1 MALSKYLPF
10 VSNSLPEI
18 DLEEAQLSPDRLR
31 ELSRTMRVA
40 TFALGYRGVNYYYT
54 GRSNFEPAPYNFDRI
69 IQAID
74 TDSYVKQAIA
84 KYKDLFWK
92 EGWQIVGENPD
103 AVAYL
108 YERIDYMEMTMRRP
122 FLDFLI
128 DLSDQLFKFANV
140 FIVKARAD
148 LSSYFPKPL
157 QSISGTDP
165 VVGYYLIPT
174 EQARILRDK
183 HNRPKAYLQ
192 RTNPLTY
199 APTNRDPK
207 FDAEKV
213 IHLFFDRKP
222 GRAFGTPFLANVLDD
237 VVALR
242 QMEEDIQNLV
252 HRELF
257 PLYKYRI
264 GTADQPAEPEEIDQ
278 AALEI
283 ENLRAEG
290 GLILP
295 FRHDVEV
302 IGSNKAVLDA
312 SAYLDHFKE
321 RVAIGLGV
329 APHHIGMTL
338 NGGNRAV
345 TERLD
350 TALYDKIKHYQKQF
364 ADMVRVHIF
373 NELLF
378 EGGFDPLVNPMDD
391 GTSDRCYFKFN
402 EIDVDTQ
409 VKKETHIIQKY
420 VNSLI
425 TLEEARIKL
434 GEKVEVDMENLF
446 SAIQGKVQVDVSSAQ
461 AETQAKIQK
470 QQMKDVMKDGD
481 KQASAPS
488 GQVNLP
494 SSRRG
499 VGNSI
504 RPQNQQGRRTSPNI
518 KRTDPTWI
526 NVVENLLEEQY
537 NVIVSQDEVSDK
549 QRINITDEE
558 IITIMSEDNNVDND

>member
-1 MALSKYLPF
+1 MAISKYLPF
-10 VSNSLPEI
+10 SGGPESSTTAIEQLSATSINSL
-18 DLEEAQLSPDRLR
+18 SK
-31 ELSRTMRVA
+31 TMKVA
-40 TFALGYRGVNYYYT
+40 ALALGYQGTNYFYT
-54 GRSNFEPAPYNFDRI
+54 GRSNFEPSPYDFDRI
-69 IQAID
+69 IQAVD
-74 TDSYVKQAIA
+74 TDSYVKQSVG

-92 EGWQIVGENPD
+92 EGWQIVGENPE

-108 YERIDYMEMTMRRP
+108 YQRIDYMEMAMKRP

-148 LSSYFPKPL
+148 LSEYFPTKLNP
-157 QSISGTDP
+157 ISSTQP

-174 EQARILRDK
+174 EQTRILRDK
-183 HNRPKAYLQ
+183 HNRPKSYQ
-192 RTNPLTY
+192 QQTDPLTY
-199 APTNRDPK
+199 APTDRDPVWSA
-207 FDAEKV
+207 DRI

-222 GRAFGTPFLANVLDD
+222 GRAFGTPFLSNVLDD

-278 AALEI
+278 AAAEI

-295 FRHDVEV
+295 FRHDVDV
-302 IGSNKAVLDA
+302 IGANNAALDA

-329 APHHIGMTL
+329 APHHLGMSMG
-338 NGGNRAV
+338 GGNRAM

-350 TALYDKIKHYQKQF
+350 TALYDKIKQYQKQF
-364 ADMVRVHIF
+364 AEMVRVHIL

-378 EGGFDPLVNPMDD
+378 EGGFDPLVNPITSDV
-391 GTSDRCYFKFN
+391 SDRCYFKFN

-409 VKKETHIIQKY
+409 VKKETHIVQKY

-425 TLEEARIKL
+425 SLPEARIQL
-434 GEKVEVDMENLF
+434 GIDADVDTEELF
-446 SAIQGKVQVDVSSAQ
+446 PSIQGKVQIEISKGQAQ
-461 AETQAKIQK
+461 VQANAQK
-470 QQMKDVMKDGD
+470 MKDVMADGD
-481 KQASAPS
+481 KQDSAPK

-494 SSRRG
+494 SNRRG
-499 VGNSI
+499 VGNSV

-518 KRTDPTWI
+518 KRSDPSWLGL
-526 NVVENLLEEQY
+526 VENLLEEQY
-537 NVIVSQDEVSDK
+537 DVIIKDDVEST
-549 QRINITDEE
+549 NEE
-558 IITIMSEDNNVDND
+558 NTK

>member
-1 MALSKYLPF
+1 MPLRQYLPF
-10 VSNSLPEI
+10 RR
-18 DLEEAQLSPDRLR
+18 LELSEADFVAAQLPPERISSLGKA
-31 ELSRTMRVA
+31 MRIA
-40 TFALGYRGVNYYYT
+40 ALALGYKGTNYFYT
-54 GRSNFEPAPYNFDRI
+54 GRSNFEPSPYDFDRI
-69 IQAID
+69 IQAVD
-74 TDSYVKQAIA
+74 TDSYVKQAVA

-92 EGWQIVGENPD
+92 EGWQIVGENPE

-108 YERIDYMEMTMRRP
+108 YQRIDYMEMAMKRP

-148 LSSYFPKPL
+148 MSEYFPIKL
-157 QSISGTDP
+157 DGINGGFP

-174 EQARILRDK
+174 EQTRILRDK
-183 HNRPKAYLQ
+183 HNRPKSYQ
-192 RTNPLTY
+192 QQTDPLTY
-199 APTNRDPK
+199 APTDRDPVWSA
-207 FDAEKV
+207 DRI

-222 GRAFGTPFLANVLDD
+222 GRAFGTPFLSNVLDD
-237 VVALR
+237 VIALR

-278 AALEI
+278 AAAEI

-302 IGSNKAVLDA
+302 VGSANEALDA

-329 APHHIGMTL
+329 SPHHLGMSM
-338 NGGNRAV
+338 NGGNRSV

-350 TALYDKIKHYQKQF
+350 TALYDKIKHFQKQF
-364 ADMVRVHIF
+364 AEMVRVNIL

-378 EGGFDPLVNPMDD
+378 EGGFDPLINPI
-391 GTSDRCYFKFN
+391 TSEVSDRCYFKFN

-425 TLEEARIKL
+425 SIDEARIKL
-434 GEKVEVDMENLF
+434 GEDPNIDLEATFQGIQSQMQMDM
-446 SAIQGKVQVDVSSAQ
+446 AAAQMDAQ
-461 AETQAKIQK
+461 AKA
-470 QQMKDVMKDGD
+470 QQSKDVTKDGD
-481 KQASAPS
+481 KQSSASS
-488 GQVNLP
+488 GQRNLP
-494 SSRRG
+494 SRRRG
-499 VGNSI
+499 VGNLV

-518 KRTDPTWI
+518 KRSDSTWI
-526 NVVENLLEEQY
+526 GLVENLLEEQY
-537 NVIVSQDEVSDK
+537 NVIIQDD
-549 QRINITDEE
+549 Q
-558 IITIMSEDNNVDND
+558 MSKED

>member
-1 MALSKYLPF
+1 MAISKYLPF
-10 VSNSLPEI
+10 SGGPQNQTTAVEQLTATSLNSL
-18 DLEEAQLSPDRLR
+18 SK
-31 ELSRTMRVA
+31 SMKVA
-40 TFALGYRGVNYYYT
+40 ALALGYQGTNYFYT
-54 GRSNFEPAPYNFDRI
+54 GRSNFEPAPYDFDRI
-69 IQAID
+69 IQAVD
-74 TDSYVKQAIA
+74 TDSYVKQAVS
-84 KYKDLFWK
+84 KYKELFWK
-92 EGWQIVGENPD
+92 EGWQIVGENPE

-108 YERIDYMEMTMRRP
+108 YQRIDYMEMAMKRP

-148 LSSYFPKPL
+148 LSEYFPTTLTPINST
-157 QSISGTDP
+157 QP

-174 EQARILRDK
+174 EQTRILRDR
-183 HNRPKAYLQ
+183 HNRPKSYQ
-192 RTNPLTY
+192 QQTDPLTY
-199 APTNRDPK
+199 APTDRDPVWSA
-207 FDAEKV
+207 DRV

-222 GRAFGTPFLANVLDD
+222 GRAFGTPFLSNVLDD

-278 AALEI
+278 AAAEI

-295 FRHDVEV
+295 FRHDVDV
-302 IGSNKAVLDA
+302 IGANNAALDA

-329 APHHIGMTL
+329 APHHLGMTMG
-338 NGGNRAV
+338 GGNRAM

-350 TALYDKIKHYQKQF
+350 TALYDKVKQYQKQF
-364 ADMVRVHIF
+364 AEFIRVHIF

-378 EGGFDPLVNPMDD
+378 EGGFDPLVNPIAED
-391 GTSDRCYFKFN
+391 TSDRCYFKFN

-425 TLEEARIKL
+425 TLPEARIQL
-434 GEKVEVDMENLF
+434 GIDADVNTEELF
-446 SAIQGKVQVDVSSAQ
+446 PSIQGQVQIEISKGQ
-461 AETQAKIQK
+461 AEVQAQIQAQQAK
-470 QQMKDVMKDGD
+470 DVVQDGD
-481 KQASAPS
+481 KQASAPK
-488 GQVNLP
+488 GQTNLP
-494 SSRRG
+494 SRRRG
-499 VGNSI
+499 VGNAV

-518 KRTDPTWI
+518 KRADTAWLSL
-526 NVVENLLEEQY
+526 VENLLEEQY
-537 NVIVSQDEVSDK
+537 NVI
-549 QRINITDEE
+549 ITDDIETINEE
-558 IITIMSEDNNVDND
+558 EQK